1 MSTIKFN
8 FEKNSKVKICQNDNK
23 KIDNEEE
30 NIGNCLDDFLI
41 LDKLDQGLFGTIFKV
56 KSKRNKIIYVM
67 KKIKKL
73 IEKQENK
80 KKHPKVEILI
90 LKKLNHPN
98 IVKLFTYF
106 EDNKYYYAIIE
117 YINGPNLFDLY
128 MSYKIKHKLMEE
140 KFLWDLLGQCLDAIT
155 YIHGCGVIH
164 RNIKLSNILLDEK
177 NKLKII
183 DFNQAGLMDIAAARE
198 FSHDKID
205 IKNIIISGQTE
216 IKNSLQVPE
225 INKANRKENN
235 YDAKVDIY
243 TIGKVFYALCKI
255 NNNIS
260 NYSCQLQNLINLM
273 LIPNPEHRKTSNEI
287 YKIYK
292 NDYYMKYLKYTS
304 IFSCLHCLF
313 NYPTWEEN
321 LKNLRGL
328 VKDEFSK
335 SFFSTFKTFNNN
347 YKDFQSNVFGL
358 ISYKLKMLYDNTDT
372 CQEIDPLLFIKYI
385 MDKLNEELN
394 EIKEK
399 CENFKYP
406 KKEDLKE
413 ANYINYKKRYEKNI
427 KSIITE
433 NFFGLFEL
441 KTICERCATK
451 DYFFNHFYI
460 IEINIENLIEQ
471 NIKLKEKNIFCA
483 FTEQKIKRKIFCKKC
498 QMETSHEENR
508 VLFNVPNNLIIYFN
522 KKKRNQNII
531 NAKFPEILVLD
542 DKYVEAFMSENSIRK
557 KNYYLYSILC
567 EIYDEEYNPIYI
579 SFTKKKENQNEQN
592 NNYRCLNLSEIESN
606 FNIIGLFYYS
616 NKDGQLYENY
626 YINSN
631 DYKVN
636 VCEQNE
642 GYIKNK
648 NIFDI
653 NYIINNLKI
662 NMENI
667 NNNENISK
675 SVIQEDTTTQNYLQ
689 ENANNN
695 ILKNSCITN
704 PYFNRFKKKLI
715 NNYSRKENDYNTYDN
730 FNINNNQNNIDN
742 NKNNINNNQYDIN
755 NNMNNNYQKYT
766 YTKNINKQNQNI
778 LFYNNRYNNE
788 AINFLEAD
796 KNLNLNNTDLK
807 LENTG
812 GGNIFYSKNLIQNQ
826 NQNHNNIYNNMHMN
840 EYPQNN
846 NEFGN
851 FYNFNNQ
858 NNHYN

>member
-106 EDNKYYYAIIE
+106 EDNKYYYAILE
-117 YINGPNLFDLY
+117 YINGPNLLDLY
-128 MSYKIKHKLMEE
+128 MSYKIKGEIMEE
-140 KFLWDLLGQCLDAIT
+140 KFLWDLLGQCLDVIT

-164 RNIKLSNILLDEK
+164 RDIKFLNILLDEK
-177 NKLKII
+177 NKLKLI
-183 DFNQAGLMDIAAARE
+183 DFNGAGLMDMAAARE
-198 FSHDKID
+198 FSHDRKD
-205 IKNIIISGQTE
+205 IKNIISEGT
-216 IKNSLQVPE
+216 L
-225 INKANRKENN
+225 KANRKGKN

-243 TIGKVFYALCKI
+243 SIGRIFYKLCNI
-255 NNNIS
+255 NDKS
-260 NYSCQLQNLINLM
+260 NYSYQLQNLIKLM
-273 LIPNPEHRKTSNEI
+273 LISDPEQRKTSNEI
-287 YKIYK
+287 YEIYK

-347 YKDFQSNVFGL
+347 YKDFQSDVIGL
-358 ISYKLKMLYDNTDT
+358 ITYKLKMLYDTDS
-372 CQEIDPLLFIKYI
+372 CQEIDPLFFIKYI

-399 CENFKYP
+399 SAFFKCP
-406 KKEDLKE
+406 IKEDLKE
-413 ANYINYKKRYEKNI
+413 TNYINYKKRYEKNI

-441 KTICERCATK
+441 KTFCERCNTK

-460 IEINIENLIEQ
+460 IEINMENLIEQ
-471 NIKLKEKNIFCA
+471 NIKLKDKNIFCF
-483 FTEQKIKRKIFCKKC
+483 FTEQKIKRKIFCNKC
-498 QMETSHEENR
+498 KMETLHEENSL
-508 VLFNVPNNLIIYFN
+508 LFNVPKNLIIYFN
-522 KKKRNQNII
+522 KKKRNQII
-531 NAKFPEILVLD
+531 NAQFPEIFVLD
-542 DKYVEAFMSENSIRK
+542 DKYVEAFMAENSIRN

-579 SFTKKKENQNEQN
+579 SFTKKTDNQNEHN
-592 NNYRCLNLSEIESN
+592 NNYRCLNLSEIENN

-616 NKDGQLYENY
+616 NEDEKLFENY
-626 YINSN
+626 YIDSN
-631 DYKVN
+631 DYKIN
-636 VCEQNE
+636 VCQQSE

-653 NYIINNLKI
+653 NYI
-662 NMENI
+662 
-667 NNNENISK
+667 
-675 SVIQEDTTTQNYLQ
+675 
-689 ENANNN
+689 
-695 ILKNSCITN
+695 
-704 PYFNRFKKKLI
+704 FK
-715 NNYSRKENDYNTYDN
+715 
-730 FNINNNQNNIDN
+730 
-742 NKNNINNNQYDIN
+742 
-755 NNMNNNYQKYT
+755 
-766 YTKNINKQNQNI
+766 
-778 LFYNNRYNNE
+778 
-788 AINFLEAD
+788 
-796 KNLNLNNTDLK
+796 
-807 LENTG
+807 
-812 GGNIFYSKNLIQNQ
+812 
-826 NQNHNNIYNNMHMN
+826 
-840 EYPQNN
+840 
-846 NEFGN
+846 
-851 FYNFNNQ
+851 
-858 NNHYN
+858 